1 MLEFRRTLILT
12 RMLILYFG
20 PELVAPVASVL
31 AAVAGMVLMF
41 WQRVKSF
48 VRRAG
53 MRARALIGRPPGS
66 GRG

>member
-1 MLEFRRTLILT
+1 MV
-12 RMLILYFG
+12 ILYFG

-31 AAVAGMVLMF
+31 AALAGMVLLF

-48 VRRAG
+48 ARRAG